1 MLKIFFHWT
10 VDFSSEPSFQGVNR
24 LFLLTFNANDSRI
37 GHSRYFLPTAIVED
51 YNVMNDGRN
60 FFDQPIKNDIKTF
73 IYIYVYIYIYEH
85 IYTQLQQNSTIT
97 RHYLFGM
104 SGSKI
109 KTSEKLNSK
118 WSNA

>member
-10 VDFSSEPSFQGVNR
+10 IDFSSEPSFQGVNR

-60 FFDQPIKNDIKTF
+60 FFDQPNKNDIKTL
-73 IYIYVYIYIYEH
+73 YIYILWTYLH
-85 IYTQLQQNSTIT
+85 TIT
-97 RHYLFGM
+97 
-104 SGSKI
+104 
-109 KTSEKLNSK
+109 T
-118 WSNA
+118 